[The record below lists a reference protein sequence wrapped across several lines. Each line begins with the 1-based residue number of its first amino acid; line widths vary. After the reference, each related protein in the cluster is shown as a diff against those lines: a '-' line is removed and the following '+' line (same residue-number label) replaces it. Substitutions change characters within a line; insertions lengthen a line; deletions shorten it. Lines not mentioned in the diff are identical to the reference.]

1 MALQNHRIYTS
12 RHNYTAIYL
21 DWSEEWISGGA
32 ENYSNISWRVGA
44 HASGA
49 TATWYSNAL
58 KIISSNL
65 GGNGLTT
72 GTWSNITIPNGAS
85 VQLGNGS
92 FNYGHDSA
100 GNASIGGSI
109 QGWLYGYGNTST
121 ASGSWGLT
129 WIPRYATING
139 YSGSITD
146 EATNVYVNYSN
157 PAGGAVTFAL
167 YVRPLGSSGGFTQV
181 LNATNYA
188 SGGNQAANVDWNSL
202 RTALSGAPTN
212 KYNILY
218 DRRFSLDIDFKDE
231 IYFSIYKKFY
241 RNHIKY
247 LGTDASISS
256 QGPGSLDRKSTR
268 LNSSHR
274 SLSRMPSSA

>member
-202 RTALSGAPTN
+202 RTALSGA
-212 KYNILY
+212 
-218 DRRFSLDIDFKDE
+218 
-231 IYFSIYKKFY
+231 
-241 RNHIKY
+241 
-247 LGTDASISS
+247 S
-256 QGPGSLDRKSTR
+256 QGQLLYRIANNVGNTDIGWENQAIVTIVNADPVFTTYTYKD
-268 LNSSHR
+268 NNA
-274 SLSRMPSSA
+274 LS